1 MVAAIT
7 EAQARARLR
16 KHKMEPAGL
25 YPKSV
30 LKPWK
35 LKCLICGKKVAE
47 ALHKVEKR
55 SRPGCEACCAV
66 GNRLSE
72 TEARGRLRA
81 KKLTPLEP
89 YPGEV
94 KAQWRVKCD
103 VCGAETQTNLTV
115 LEYRKYPGCEKCG
128 SEAHAASRAIT
139 AAEAKRRARAARLT
153 PIGRYPGNAS
163 KPWKCRCDV
172 CGETVSP
179 TLAKIS
185 TGAGCRFCGAE
196 RATKARRV
204 PDKEAI
210 AEMRAAGVEPLETY
224 PGAMRPWK
232 VRCLTCGKET
242 APALISVRQGQS
254 ACRYC
259 AARRMVEE
267 RIAATKSKSLRLMR
281 KAGFEPIGEY
291 QGVTRPWKSRCVTC
305 GKTSSPR
312 PKDVNK
318 GHGCRHCAST
328 APWGTRKA
336 ATIARK
342 AHREYL
348 EPFQGAS
355 KPIRMRCTRC
365 ENELT
370 QTPSSLLTSS
380 GYCDRCKPTARF
392 TPEQAVELMRAAGM
406 EPLTPYEA
414 ARKPWP
420 AKCLTCGTEGAPRLG
435 SIRAGQRGCRVC
447 GNYGYDV
454 RKPTT
459 LYVLISRDLDAI
471 KVGITNTG
479 SVRLKQ
485 LARVGWKPGKLYEF
499 DEGTTPLRIETLL
512 LRHLR
517 QDLAL
522 RQAAT
527 PEQMRGVGGAT
538 ETFHRSELTTN
549 YVHARI
555 RALLAD

>member
-1 MVAAIT
+1 
-7 EAQARARLR
+7 
-16 KHKMEPAGL
+16 MEPAGS
-25 YPKSV
+25 YPNSV

-35 LKCLICGKKVAE
+35 LKCLVCGKKVTE
-47 ALHKVEKR
+47 SLNKVEKR
-55 SRPGCEACCAV
+55 TRPGCEACCAI
-66 GNRLSE
+66 GNRL
-72 TEARGRLRA
+72 TEAEARKRLRV

-94 KAQWRVKCD
+94 KAQWRVECD
-103 VCGAETQTNLTV
+103 LCGSETRTSLANLQN
-115 LEYRKYPGCEKCG
+115 RKHPGCEKCG
-128 SEAHAASRAIT
+128 SEAHAASHTVA
-139 AAEAKRRARAARLT
+139 AAEAKRRAKAAGLT
-153 PIGRYPGNAS
+153 PIDNYPGDRLR
-163 KPWKCRCDV
+163 PWRCRCDV
-172 CGETVSP
+172 CGETVLP
-179 TLAKIS
+179 TLSKIS
-185 TGAGCRFCGAE
+185 TGAGCKYCGIEKNRQAQ
-196 RATKARRV
+196 RV
-204 PDKEAI
+204 PENVAV

-232 VRCLTCGKET
+232 VRCLTCGKEA
-242 APALISVRQGQS
+242 APTLASVRQRQS
-254 ACRYC
+254 ACRHC
-259 AARRMVEE
+259 ASRRMVEE
-267 RIAATKSKSLRLMR
+267 RIAATEGKSLRLMR
-281 KAGFEPIGEY
+281 KAGFEPVGEY
-291 QGVTRPWKSRCVTC
+291 QGTTRPWKSKCVTC
-305 GKTSSPR
+305 GKVSSPR
-312 PKDVNK
+312 PKDVKNE
-318 GHGCRHCAST
+318 HGCRYCARN
-328 APWGTRKA
+328 ARWDTRKA
-336 ATIARK
+336 ASVARK

-348 EPFQGAS
+348 EPFEGAS

-370 QTPSSLLTSS
+370 QTPGSLLTSS

-414 ARKPWP
+414 ARKPWS
-420 AKCLTCGTEGAPRLG
+420 AKCLTCGTTGAPQLG
-435 SIRAGQRGCRVC
+435 NIRAGQRGCRVC
-447 GNYGYDV
+447 GNYGYDI

-459 LYVLISRDLDAI
+459 LYVLLNKDLGAI

-499 DEGTTPLRIETLL
+499 DEGTTPLRVETLL

-522 RQAAT
+522 RQAVT
-527 PEQMRGVGGAT
+527 QEQMRGVGGAT